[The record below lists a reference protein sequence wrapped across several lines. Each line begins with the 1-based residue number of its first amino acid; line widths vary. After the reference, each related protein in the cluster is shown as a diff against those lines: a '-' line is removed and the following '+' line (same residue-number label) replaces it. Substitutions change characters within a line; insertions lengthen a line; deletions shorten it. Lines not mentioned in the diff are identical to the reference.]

1 MQNSLSWSLLSVVG
15 RKDFR
20 KCMEIKFLC
29 SDGAKRTS
37 HIVMP
42 ALEKITQKNFLA
54 YKAVRLWALQ
64 DAPGAFGSTYERES
78 QFTDSEWLQRAA
90 NLSSHRAVGYLS
102 TDKGLLCGIAGAFQ
116 DEHDPL
122 QATLVSMWVAPAYRR
137 SGNGRAL
144 VSAILAWARARSMGM
159 LRLTVTANNSA
170 AIAFYERN
178 GFSFTGKT
186 EPYPNDPSLV
196 EREMSQSLA
205 PAPILA
211 TQQTLA
217 S

>member
-1 MQNSLSWSLLSVVG
+1 
-15 RKDFR
+15 
-20 KCMEIKFLC
+20 
-29 SDGAKRTS
+29 
-37 HIVMP
+37 MP
-42 ALEKITQKNFLA
+42 ALEQITQKNFLA

-78 QFTDSEWLQRAA
+78 QFTTSEWLQRAA
-90 NLSSHRAVGYLS
+90 NLSSNRAVGYLT

-144 VSAILAWARARSMGM
+144 IRAILAWGRAHSVRT

-196 EREMSQSLA
+196 EREMSRALTPAQALASRQSLA
-205 PAPILA
+205 
-211 TQQTLA
+211 
-217 S
+217 SRH